1 MSQSMWTTL
10 ALEIATKYP
19 RRRRDMLVKLELLRQ
34 EYRGSEDIGIEFL
47 VRRKLGLMNNERGG

>member
-1 MSQSMWTTL
+1 MSQSIWTTL

-19 RRRRDMLVKLELLRQ
+19 RRRRDMLVKLELLRK
-34 EYRGSEDIGIEFL
+34 EYRASEDIGIEFL